1 LDKRGSPDEFFE
13 VVGEIL
19 IRGGGSNGE
28 VGKGG
33 SGLPSP
39 GIVADAV
46 FGGLSL
52 SSVGCIFSRYFAL
65 TVYGTTDR
73 SLSALNLRVCGVVC
87 CDFGGAFEESAEVIG
102 FGTVVLGNGLCFG
115 EAIAVI
121 VSPTEGPCIYFG
133 PEGKVAAGVSILSS
147 NGGNEKSE
155 TERFHVCG

>member
-52 SSVGCIFSRYFAL
+52 SSVGCIFSRCFAL
-65 TVYGTTDR
+65 IVCGTTER
-73 SLSALNLRVCGVVC
+73 SISALNLRFCGVVC
-87 CDFGGAFEESAEVIG
+87 CDFGGGFGESAEVLV
-102 FGTVVLGNGLCFG
+102 FGIVSLGNGLCSGSAIGGSVGRG
-115 EAIAVI
+115 EGSSGVGLGMG
-121 VSPTEGPCIYFG
+121 GP
-133 PEGKVAAGVSILSS
+133 GKFTL
-147 NGGNEKSE
+147 
-155 TERFHVCG
+155 